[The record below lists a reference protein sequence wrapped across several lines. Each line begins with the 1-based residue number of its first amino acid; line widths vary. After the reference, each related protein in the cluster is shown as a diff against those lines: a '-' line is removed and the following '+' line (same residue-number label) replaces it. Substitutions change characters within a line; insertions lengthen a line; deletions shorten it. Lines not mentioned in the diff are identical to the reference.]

1 MNLET
6 IEHDSRIAAS
16 ILASGIVI
24 LGVMVWFKKKFVPCC
39 LWVWEQF
46 TFKRDMRKWM
56 MTNDKERETFIALYS
71 KDSAQYK
78 KDAKRWNTSIA
89 DIDATLKNGISHKQ
103 VELTAQLR
111 LLMESIER
119 PFFMCNEDGENRVV
133 SVGYVKLLGLNT
145 SSDLEDR
152 LGVEFLHGELK
163 ADYLHA
169 FEVARDS
176 QTTFRSTVDFFNPYT
191 KRHRGRW
198 EITAPCEAVGKALI
212 FTGRFEPI
220 DDKAHEIAKKYFWE

>member
-56 MTNDKERETFIALYS
+56 MTNDKERETFIAIYS

-145 SSDLEDR
+145 SSDL
-152 LGVEFLHGELK
+152 LMLII
-163 ADYLHA
+163 
-169 FEVARDS
+169 
-176 QTTFRSTVDFFNPYT
+176 FNY
-191 KRHRGRW
+191 
-198 EITAPCEAVGKALI
+198 
-212 FTGRFEPI
+212 
-220 DDKAHEIAKKYFWE
+220 

>member
-1 MNLET
+1 MNLYT

-16 ILASGIVI
+16 LLASGIIIIGAI
-24 LGVMVWFKKKFVPCC
+24 LWFKKKFCPCC

-46 TFKRDMRKWM
+46 TFKRDMRNWM
-56 MTNDKERETFIALYS
+56 VTNDKERDTFISIYS
-71 KDSAQYK
+71 QDSAQYK
-78 KDAKRWNTSIA
+78 KDAKKWNNSIA
-89 DIDATLKNGISHKQ
+89 AINATLQNGISHKQ
-103 VELTAQLR
+103 VELSAQLR

-176 QTTFRSTVDFFNPYT
+176 QTTFRSTVDFLNPYT
-191 KRHRGRW
+191 KEHRGRW
-198 EITAPCEAVGKALI
+198 GVIAPCESVGKALI
-212 FTGRFEPI
+212 FTGRFDPI
-220 DDKAHEIAKKYFWE
+220 DEKAHEIARKFSWE